1 MHYSYL
7 MNSARDAGHK
17 KKKKKAKMLDARRQ
31 PSKRSFNIRL
41 YISSKKIRFYIHSS
55 S

>member
-17 KKKKKAKMLDARRQ
+17 KKKGKNVGRQ
-31 PSKRSFNIRL
+31 APAVQTEL
-41 YISSKKIRFYIHSS
+41 
-55 S
+55 